1 VDREAPQTPSGL
13 KVVDPKV
20 GGELQLSWERSKS
33 DDVDHYV
40 VYRATESGGNFKA
53 VTRTKSLVYTDKG
66 LEDGKIYYYVVT
78 AVDSA
83 GNESGKSNQFPLFL
97 QH

>member
-1 VDREAPQTPSGL
+1 
-13 KVVDPKV
+13 
-20 GGELQLSWERSKS
+20 LSWERSKS

-83 GNESGKSNQFPLFL
+83 VMRVENQPGFL
-97 QH
+97 CSFSIK

>member
-1 VDREAPQTPSGL
+1 ML
-13 KVVDPKV
+13 YI
-20 GGELQLSWERSKS
+20 ELR
-33 DDVDHYV
+33 
-40 VYRATESGGNFKA
+40 KA

-83 GNESGKSNQFPLFL
+83 GNVPSALSDLTIMTDRLK
-97 QH
+97 